1 MGLYECPEKCHE
13 TGGNPPYCVLS
24 TDSVNVEGTGGAK
37 PCRVRDPEAKP
48 EYRCDDVGVCILGV
62 GTPKVQFKGVGAYF
76 DDTCDGMCGTAGAIG
91 QNGDT
96 ATKEKVCNSG
106 FNCSLAG
113 VCTSQGTCQ
122 CDPWAD
128 GADCSYLK
136 FQPVDK
142 SRIGYPNEHH
152 TSWGGSIVQASD
164 GMYHLYISEI
174 ICKSDLDT
182 RKRCGLSGW
191 QTHSRVAVAKSD
203 NVDGPYHRNG
213 MYEEEVVLHPEH
225 HNPSFLTRDR
235 ALASVQYLGGIRA
248 Y

>member
-1 MGLYECPEKCHE
+1 MWVFVSWEWGRRKYSPR
-13 TGGNPPYCVLS
+13 VL
-24 TDSVNVEGTGGAK
+24 E
-37 PCRVRDPEAKP
+37 R
-48 EYRCDDVGVCILGV
+48 ILMI
-62 GTPKVQFKGVGAYF
+62 PAN
-76 DDTCDGMCGTAGAIG
+76 GMCGTAGAIG

-106 FNCSLAG
+106 FDCSLAG

-174 ICKSDLDT
+174 ICKSDLDR

-213 MYEEEVVLHPEH
+213 MYEEEVCIPNITIRV
-225 HNPSFLTRDR
+225 FLTRDR